1 VIEKITMEDIL
12 SDHSNG
18 NICYGRVSQIDE
30 NDGNN
35 ESGVKANFS
44 YATRK
49 RQVLHRAVKMFYA

>member
-1 VIEKITMEDIL
+1 MIEKITMDEDIL

-35 ESGVKANFS
+35 KSGVKANFS

-49 RQVLHRAVKMFYA
+49 GKYCTEQ